1 MPVRE
6 NYSRKRVAI
15 LEALKGTTVH
25 PTAEWVYEQLKPV
38 YPDLSLGTVY
48 RNLKKFCSDDVIKS
62 VGVINGQEHFDADMS
77 THSHLVCEEC
87 GCVSDIF
94 EVFFNADRRE
104 DLENKYK
111 VNIHSEEVVFKGI
124 CKNCLEET
132 K

>member
-15 LEALKGTTVH
+15 LDALRGTTVH
-25 PTAEWVYEQLKPV
+25 PTAEWVYEQLKPH

-48 RNLKKFCSDDVIKS
+48 RNIKKFCADDVVKS

-77 THSHLVCEEC
+77 THSHLVCQDC
-87 GCVSDIF
+87 GAVVDIV
-94 EVFFNADRRE
+94 EVFFDRDRRS
-104 DLENKYK
+104 DLEDKYQ
-111 VNIHSEEVVFKGI
+111 VSIEQEEVIFKGI
-124 CKNCLEET
+124 CKNCLD

>member
-15 LEALKGTTVH
+15 LDALRGTTVH
-25 PTAEWVYEQLKPV
+25 PTAEWVYEQLKPH

-48 RNLKKFCSDDVIKS
+48 RNIKKFCADDVVKS

-77 THSHLVCEEC
+77 THSHLVCQDC
-87 GCVSDIF
+87 GAVVDIF
-94 EVFFNADRRE
+94 EVFFDRDRRS
-104 DLENKYK
+104 DLEDKYQ
-111 VNIHSEEVVFKGI
+111 VSIQQEEVIFKGI
-124 CKNCLEET
+124 CKNCLD

>member
-15 LEALKGTTVH
+15 LDALRGTTVH
-25 PTAEWVYEQLKPV
+25 PTAEWVYEQLKPH

-48 RNLKKFCSDDVIKS
+48 RNIKKFCADDMVKS

-77 THSHLVCEEC
+77 THSHLVCQDC
-87 GCVSDIF
+87 GAVVDIV
-94 EVFFNADRRE
+94 EVFFDRDRRS
-104 DLENKYK
+104 DLEDKYQ
-111 VNIHSEEVVFKGI
+111 VSIEQEEVIFKGI
-124 CKNCLEET
+124 CKNCLD

>member
-15 LEALKGTTVH
+15 LDALRGTTVH
-25 PTAEWVYEQLKPV
+25 PTAEWVYEQLKPH

-48 RNLKKFCSDDVIKS
+48 RNIKKFCADDMVKS

-77 THSHLVCEEC
+77 THSHLVCQDC
-87 GCVSDIF
+87 GAVVDIF
-94 EVFFNADRRE
+94 EVFFDRDRRS
-104 DLENKYK
+104 DLEDKYQ
-111 VNIHSEEVVFKGI
+111 VSIQQEEVIFKGI
-124 CKNCLEET
+124 CKNCLD

>member
-15 LEALKGTTVH
+15 LDALRGTTVH
-25 PTAEWVYEQLKPV
+25 PTAEWVYEQLKPH

-48 RNLKKFCSDDVIKS
+48 RNIKKFCADDMVKS

-77 THSHLVCEEC
+77 THSHLVCQDC
-87 GCVSDIF
+87 GAVVDIV
-94 EVFFNADRRE
+94 EVFFDRDRRS
-104 DLENKYK
+104 DLEDKYQ
-111 VNIHSEEVVFKGI
+111 VSIQQEEVIFKGI
-124 CKNCLEET
+124 CKNCLD

>member
-15 LEALKGTTVH
+15 LDALRGTTVH
-25 PTAEWVYEQLKPV
+25 PTAEWVYEQLKPH

-48 RNLKKFCSDDVIKS
+48 RNIKKFCADDVVKS

-77 THSHLVCEEC
+77 THSHLVCQDC
-87 GCVSDIF
+87 GAVVDIF
-94 EVFFNADRRE
+94 EVFFDRDRRS
-104 DLENKYK
+104 DLEDKYQ
-111 VNIHSEEVVFKGI
+111 VSIEQEEVIFKGI
-124 CKNCLEET
+124 CKNCLD